1 MQMNAR
7 VDHVL
12 LDALALAPDERSLVA
27 LSLLD
32 SLQGDGTPDDAVTA
46 TWVAEARRRNE
57 DLDFGRA
64 KAVPEDEF
72 KTWFN
77 AL

>member
-1 MQMNAR
+1 MNAR

-32 SLQGDGTPDDAVTA
+32 SLQGDGVADDAVTES
-46 TWVAEARRRNE
+46 WIAEARRRNE
-57 DLDFGRA
+57 DISSGRV
-64 KAVPEDEF
+64 KAIPVGEF
-72 KTWFN
+72 RSWFN
-77 AL
+77 SL